1 MAINGFIKVNTM
13 KIIRFKSL
21 SLLNFKGI
29 RGLNVN
35 FGEDLTI
42 ISGKNALGKSSIADA
57 IMWVLFGIG
66 YEENKL
72 EPKTYDKNHKIIP
85 EIPHEVNLV
94 LTCDGEEV
102 SLKRGLYDKWNGNE
116 CKNTFKYYINAE
128 VCTAGEYE
136 EYISNILD
144 VKPFAWIVNPSRFL
158 AEDWKTQ
165 RAFLQS
171 LAGNITT
178 EEIANGDTKFDFV
191 VEALRKQDIDKFIH
205 HIKYKRKEVQDQLD
219 SVPIRLEELNK
230 SLPEAQDWEALST
243 EKAQLNEKLVELANK
258 MQEIRTGGA
267 DKVRLDAIRKKI
279 DFANKR
285 KMNMEQGALNLSTEI
300 ATKHQSDIL
309 TANAAVAS
317 AQRLVDDLKAEM
329 KGLNDTKIHAGKQKE
344 ECEKQANE
352 INQKTD
358 EANASTWV
366 WNAEDG
372 ICPHC
377 GQPLPAED
385 VERIKKESEQN
396 FNNRKAN
403 TLKKLDEDFDKLQET
418 YTSLKKILEDADKY
432 MQDNMNNMTA
442 AQKQLKEAEFKKLEV
457 DADKPKTYEQ
467 ILAEKEEY
475 QQVVKELAD
484 LQAELDKPSETSSE
498 ETAKMLAELEKERE
512 PIGIR
517 YNEVLES
524 LGTKESFDRITARI
538 AEINEDKVNYQTQ
551 LDELDEKLD
560 VANEFNQLS
569 CSALE
574 KEVNKHFKVVSWSL
588 FKNRLNGVREPN
600 CECFKNGVPYFSLN
614 GAGKVNAGIDIA
626 YAIAKFYDASVPML
640 LDECESV
647 NHPICRGGQQI
658 RFVVTTDD
666 ELKFEYPALA
676 VME

>member
-1 MAINGFIKVNTM
+1 ME
-13 KIIRFKSL
+13 KIQFKKIR
-21 SLLNFKGI
+21 LLNFCGI
-29 RGLNVN
+29 RNAEYE
-35 FGEDLTI
+35 FGDALTI
-42 ISGKNALGKSSIADA
+42 IKGKNGLGKSTIANA
-57 IMWVLFGIG
+57 ILYTLFGKDING
-66 YEENKL
+66 NSL
-72 EPKTYDKNHKIIP
+72 DIKTFDKDHNIIK
-85 EIPHEVNLV
+85 EIPHEVE
-94 LTCDGEEV
+94 LTLSVDGEETV
-102 SLKRGLYDKWNGNE
+102 LKRSLTDSWKGEE
-116 CKNTFKYYINAE
+116 CRNTFKYYVNGEIS
-128 VCTAGEYE
+128 TAGDFKNVVDSICPE
-136 EYISNILD
+136 D
-144 VKPFAWIVNPSRFL
+144 VFRLCSSTRDFVCRPWQ
-158 AEDWKTQ
+158 EQ
-165 RAFLQS
+165 RNKLQA
-171 LAGNITT
+171 LVGNITT
-178 EEIANGDTKFDFV
+178 DDITQGDEKFDFV
-191 VEALRKQDIDKFIH
+191 VEALRKQDIDKYVH
-205 HIKYKRKEVQDQLD
+205 HIKYKRKEVQEQLD
-219 SVPIRLEELNK
+219 AVPIRLEELNK

-243 EKAQLNEKLVELANK
+243 EKAQLNEKLVELTNK
-258 MQEIRTGGA
+258 MQEIHTGGA

-285 KMNMEQGALNLSTEI
+285 KMNMKQGALNLSTEI
-300 ATKHQSDIL
+300 TTKHQSDIL

-329 KGLNDTKIHAGKQKE
+329 KGLNETKIHAGKQKE
-344 ECEKQANE
+344 ECEKQADE

-358 EANASTWV
+358 EANASTWE

-403 TLKKLDEDFDKLQET
+403 TLKKLDADFDKLQET
-418 YTSLKKILEDADKY
+418 YTNLKKILDDADKD

-517 YNEVLES
+517 YNEVLEL

-538 AEINEDKVNYQTQ
+538 AEINEDKLSYQTQ

-560 VANEFNQLS
+560 IASEYNQKACQLLEDRINE
-569 CSALE
+569 
-574 KEVNKHFKVVSWSL
+574 HFSYVKFSL
-588 FKNRLNGVREPN
+588 FKTNLKGERETT
-600 CECFKNGVPYFSLN
+600 CECYHDGVPYRRLN
-614 GAGKVNAGIDIA
+614 TAAKVNAGIDIA
-626 YAIAKFYDASVPML
+626 YTFAKYNEIEVPML

>member
-1 MAINGFIKVNTM
+1 MKQIQFKKIK
-13 KIIRFKSL
+13 
-21 SLLNFKGI
+21 LLNFCGI
-29 RGLNVN
+29 RNAEYE
-35 FGEDLTI
+35 FGDALTI
-42 ISGKNALGKSSIADA
+42 VKGKNGLGKTSVANA
-57 IMWVLFGIG
+57 ILYALFGKDING
-66 YEENKL
+66 NSL
-72 EPKTYDKNHKIIP
+72 DIKTFDKDHNIIK
-85 EIPHEVNLV
+85 EIPHEVE
-94 LTCDGEEV
+94 LTLSVDGEETV
-102 SLKRGLYDKWNGNE
+102 LKRTLTDSWKGEE
-116 CKNTFKYYINAE
+116 CRNTFNYYVNGEIS
-128 VCTAGEYE
+128 TAGDFKNVVDSICPE
-136 EYISNILD
+136 D
-144 VKPFAWIVNPSRFL
+144 VFRLCSSTRDFVCRPWQ
-158 AEDWKTQ
+158 EQ
-165 RAFLQS
+165 RNKLQA
-171 LAGNITT
+171 LVGNITT
-178 EEIANGDTKFDFV
+178 DDITQGDEKFDFV
-191 VEALRKQDIDKFIH
+191 VEALRKQDIDKYVH
-205 HIKYKRKEVQDQLD
+205 HIKYKRKEVQEQLD
-219 SVPIRLEELNK
+219 AVPIRLEELNK
-230 SLPEAQDWEALST
+230 SLPEVQDWEALST

-317 AQRLVDDLKAEM
+317 AKRLVDDLKAEM

-358 EANASTWV
+358 EANASTWE

-418 YTSLKKILEDADKY
+418 YTNLKKILEDADKY

-498 ETAKMLAELEKERE
+498 ETVKMLAELEKERE

-538 AEINEDKVNYQTQ
+538 AEINEDKANYQTQ

-560 VANEFNQLS
+560 IASEYNQKACQLLEDRVNE
-569 CSALE
+569 
-574 KEVNKHFKVVSWSL
+574 HFSFVKWSM
-588 FKNRLNGVREPN
+588 FKTNLKGERETT
-600 CECFKNGVPYFSLN
+600 CECYHDGVPYRRLN
-614 GAGKVNAGIDIA
+614 TAAKVNAGIDIA
-626 YAIAKFYDASVPML
+626 YTFAKYNEIEVPML

-658 RFVVTTDD
+658 RFIVTTDD

>member
-1 MAINGFIKVNTM
+1 MKQIQFKKIK
-13 KIIRFKSL
+13 
-21 SLLNFKGI
+21 LLNFCGI
-29 RGLNVN
+29 RNAEYE
-35 FGEDLTI
+35 FGDALTI
-42 ISGKNALGKSSIADA
+42 VKGKNGLGKTSVANA
-57 IMWVLFGIG
+57 ILYALFGKDING
-66 YEENKL
+66 NSL
-72 EPKTYDKNHKIIP
+72 DIKTFDKDHNIIK
-85 EIPHEVNLV
+85 EIPHEVELTLSVDGDEIV
-94 LTCDGEEV
+94 LKRSLTDSWKGEEC
-102 SLKRGLYDKWNGNE
+102 R
-116 CKNTFKYYINAE
+116 NTFKYYVNGEIS
-128 VCTAGEYE
+128 TAGDFKNVVDSICPE
-136 EYISNILD
+136 D
-144 VKPFAWIVNPSRFL
+144 VFRLCSSTRDFVCRPWQ
-158 AEDWKTQ
+158 EQ
-165 RAFLQS
+165 RNKLQA
-171 LAGNITT
+171 LVGNITT
-178 EEIANGDTKFDFV
+178 DDITQCDEKFDFV
-191 VEALRKQDIDKFIH
+191 VEALRKQDIDKYVH
-205 HIKYKRKEVQDQLD
+205 HIKYKRKEVQEQLD
-219 SVPIRLEELNK
+219 AVPIRLEELNK

-243 EKAQLNEKLVELANK
+243 EKAQLNEKLVEYANK
-258 MQEIRTGGA
+258 MQEIRTGCA

-279 DFANKR
+279 DFAEKR
-285 KMNMEQGALNLSTEI
+285 KRNMEQGALNLSTEI

-309 TANAAVAS
+309 TSNAAVAS

-329 KGLNDTKIHAGKQKE
+329 KGLNDTKINAGKQKE

-358 EANASTWV
+358 EANASTWE

-418 YTSLKKILEDADKY
+418 YTNLKKILEDVDKD
-432 MQDNMNNMTA
+432 MQDNMNNMTE

-498 ETAKMLAELEKERE
+498 ETAKMLTELEKERD

-517 YNEVLES
+517 YNEVLEL

-538 AEINEDKVNYQTQ
+538 AEINEDKANYQTQ

-560 VANEFNQLS
+560 IASEYNQKACQLLEDRINE
-569 CSALE
+569 
-574 KEVNKHFKVVSWSL
+574 HFSYVKFSL
-588 FKNRLNGVREPN
+588 FKTNLKGERETT
-600 CECFKNGVPYFSLN
+600 CECYHDGVPYRRLN
-614 GAGKVNAGIDIA
+614 TAAKVNAGIDIA
-626 YAIAKFYDASVPML
+626 YTFAKYNEIEVPML